1 MKFLFV
7 PALAFLM
14 AQPVLAQSA
23 GPTPPPPTIDE
34 TIAAFSVK
42 PPDEMSPF
50 FANRELAK
58 AEQTRSAR
66 QVLDGATGPYNTATY
81 PNASSTN
88 SVGATLSRF
97 FTDMFASIR
106 FSKPKGGPGTARLE
120 VDPPAFSLN
129 DRREVEV
136 TYSVRNDKK
145 KIMRLDYPTTQRI
158 DIITTD
164 SAGAVVDR
172 WSDDRV
178 FDPREGI
185 VFINPGERIQY
196 TEKIPTREMKAGE
209 TYLISGE
216 VAGNS
221 TFTVARPVEPTP

>member
-1 MKFLFV
+1 MRSLCV
-7 PALAFLM
+7 PVLVWILC
-14 AQPVLAQSA
+14 QPVWAQTA
-23 GPTPPPPTIDE
+23 GPTPAPLTIDE

-50 FANRELAK
+50 FADRELAK
-58 AEQTRSAR
+58 AEQERTDRRA
-66 QVLDGATGPYNTATY
+66 LDGATGPYNTATY
-81 PNASSTN
+81 PNASSSN

-106 FSKPKGGPGTARLE
+106 FSKPKGGQRAAHIE
-120 VDPPAFSLN
+120 IDPPAFSLS

-164 SAGAVVDR
+164 SAGTVVDR

-178 FDPREGI
+178 FDQREGI